1 MEPLDRLAERI
12 ERRCAGNETG
22 AAVRLVERASQELA
36 RRYKERLLQELIDRS
51 VKEHLGERRRKQA
64 RRALSPWTCPRCGPR
79 LGSELRRNG
88 HYLRRPLVSEGMV
101 QLRIPQL
108 VCRGCNRSIP
118 FTHPLL
124 PRRKRLWL
132 DIDQQVTLIYLEGC
146 SYRATRRLLERRCQS
161 SMGLMSL
168 WRSFQATGKASHK
181 AAERPAAQ
189 YLGLDEVYHKVR
201 GQPRWLL
208 GVRAQDA
215 AGNKHWVGSML
226 SSERTREAWEM
237 ALSEL
242 GISRYNPPFAVIS
255 DGDAAIEG
263 AVATVL
269 PGVRQ
274 QRCTWHLKHNA
285 AAWIRERY
293 PRDEDAG
300 QRKGLLAAV
309 DVIVDAPNLE
319 QRTDSLAIIREDF
332 PWLATGLARALDRIP
347 PRDAAHPVRTNNL
360 MERGHRELR
369 RRTRPMD
376 GFGSDQGASNFHLLW
391 MLKENA
397 RINGRDFLPEILP

>member
-1 MEPLDRLAERI
+1 LDRLAETI
-12 ERRCAGNETG
+12 ERRCRKGETG
-22 AAVRLVERASQELA
+22 AAVRQVVRLGDELVRCF
-36 RRYKERLLQELIDRS
+36 KERMIQEVIDQAVR
-51 VKEHLGERRRKQA
+51 EHLGERRRGRP
-64 RRALSPWTCPRCGPR
+64 RRGLSPWSCRHCGPR
-79 LGSELRRNG
+79 LGSELCRNG
-88 HYLRRPLVSEGMV
+88 HYLRRPLVSEGV
-101 QLRIPQL
+101 IQIRVPQL
-108 VCRGCNRSIP
+108 LCSGCGKSVP

-132 DIDQQVTLIYLEGC
+132 DIDQQVALLYLEGC
-146 SYRATRRLLERRCQS
+146 SYRASRRLLERRARS

-168 WRSFQATGKASHK
+168 WRSFQATGKAPH
-181 AAERPAAQ
+181 RPAPRPPAQ
-189 YLGLDEVYHKVR
+189 YLCLDEVYHKVK

-226 SSERTREAWEM
+226 SSDRSREAWEL

-263 AVATVL
+263 AVATTL

-285 AAWIRERY
+285 VEWVRERY

-309 DVIVDAPNLE
+309 DAIVDAPTLE
-319 QRTDSLAIIREDF
+319 QRAESLSIIREDF
-332 PWLATGLARALDRIP
+332 PWLAAGLERALDRIP
-347 PRDAAHPVRTNNL
+347 PCDPAHPVRTNNL
-360 MERGHRELR
+360 MERGNRELR

-397 RINGRDFLPEILP
+397 RTNGRDYLSEILP